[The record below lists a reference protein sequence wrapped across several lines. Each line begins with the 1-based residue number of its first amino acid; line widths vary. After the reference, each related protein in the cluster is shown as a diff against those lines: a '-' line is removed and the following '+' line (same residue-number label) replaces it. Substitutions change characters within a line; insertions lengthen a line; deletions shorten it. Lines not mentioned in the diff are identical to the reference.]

1 MFLLTCI
8 RNTFQKFAFTMNP
21 SLPST
26 LDGPVL
32 PDEPVSLDELV
43 PPDEPDKPV
52 CPTTASERFEQSV
65 VLLHDAAQQIN
76 EIIRPYSRAFVK
88 HVAAE
93 LRKEQSRP
101 EFNLVDLCRTTS
113 VMDVAFKKALL
124 SGSWGVANKK

>member
-1 MFLLTCI
+1 
-8 RNTFQKFAFTMNP
+8 MNP

-26 LDGPVL
+26 LDGPAL

-52 CPTTASERFEQSV
+52 CPTTASERLYQSV
-65 VLLHDAAQQIN
+65 VLLDDAAQQLN

-88 HVAAE
+88 HVATE
-93 LRKEQSRP
+93 LRKEQLRP
-101 EFNLVDLCRTTS
+101 KLNLVDLCRTTS

-124 SGSWGVANKK
+124 TGSWGVAKKK

>member
-1 MFLLTCI
+1 MDS
-8 RNTFQKFAFTMNP
+8 
-21 SLPST
+21 SLQST
-26 LDGPVL
+26 SDRPAATTEKVVSS
-32 PDEPVSLDELV
+32 DESVSLNELV

-93 LRKEQSRP
+93 LRTEQSRP

-113 VMDVAFKKALL
+113 VMDAAFKKASL
-124 SGSWGVANKK
+124 SGSWGVAKKE